1 MASHQKFGSFI
12 TKWNFSYLAL
22 VENVCIT
29 KSCSSHL
36 RILRQMYDKIL
47 KLWKIMLIHPLM
59 IPGCITNS
67 PITSTSAKTTFFKTR
82 SISTN
87 VTPNIHSGYQL
98 RQDIWISEPIMWLV
112 REYSCGKS
120 KFKSLFE
127 LSLWIT
133 SILKKYTYLFLPFG
147 QFSGLF

>member
-1 MASHQKFGSFI
+1 MIAILETTPSASWLQPNYNSNGSISCGIFKYT
-12 TKWNFSYLAL
+12 TKVNKWSILKENFEYQCY
-22 VENVCIT
+22 VKRKNT

-36 RILRQMYDKIL
+36 RILIQMYDKIL

-59 IPGCITNS
+59 IPGCITNA

-98 RQDIWISEPIMWLV
+98 RQDIWISEPIMWL
-112 REYSCGKS
+112 C
-120 KFKSLFE
+120 SLR
-127 LSLWIT
+127 I
-133 SILKKYTYLFLPFG
+133 
-147 QFSGLF
+147 QFC